1 LFAFDP
7 KRGAGRC
14 AVARLTGAAGS
25 ARRAARQ
32 PLASESRVLYQV
44 QQFELIQ
51 NMKLSQTS
59 AVKSLD
65 RGLDILEY
73 VAGCS
78 EPPSFS
84 QLLGNLGI
92 PRSSLFHL
100 LTNLLSRNFLERDPK
115 TERYRVGAE
124 IAEIA
129 RKVQRPS
136 LSDRITPFLR
146 QLSLEISETCGFY
159 VRVSDAVEVV
169 ASAIST
175 QALTYTM
182 KVGMKA
188 PLYAVSAG
196 KIVLSELP
204 SQELGQYL
212 ARVAFAPV
220 TPQTIRSKTRLKKE
234 IQKVKATDFAYS
246 REEFTLGITAI
257 ATAVRS
263 ETKFFGAINLAV
275 PTARFTP
282 DRDADFREALR
293 RAAQLIAR
301 EINREQ

>member
-1 LFAFDP
+1 
-7 KRGAGRC
+7 
-14 AVARLTGAAGS
+14 
-25 ARRAARQ
+25 
-32 PLASESRVLYQV
+32 
-44 QQFELIQ
+44 
-51 NMKLSQTS
+51 MKLSRTA

-84 QLLGNLGI
+84 QLLRSLSI

-115 TERYRVGAE
+115 TERYRIGE
-124 IAEIA
+124 GIAAIA
-129 RKVQRPS
+129 TKVQRPS
-136 LSDRITPFLR
+136 LRDRITPFLH
-146 QLSLEISETCGFY
+146 QLSLEVSETCGFY
-159 VRVSDAVEVV
+159 VRVGDSVEVI

-175 QALTYTM
+175 QALSYTM
-182 KVGMKA
+182 KVGMSA

-204 SQELGQYL
+204 SEELGQYL
-212 ARVAFAPV
+212 AGLTLAPV
-220 TPQTIRSKTRLKKE
+220 TPHTSRSKSRLKKE
-234 IQKVKATDFAYS
+234 LQEVKATRFAYS

-263 ETKFFGAINLAV
+263 ESKVHGAINLAV

-282 DRDADFREALR
+282 DRDADFREALQ
-293 RAAQLIAR
+293 RAAQSIAK
-301 EINREQ
+301 EIGKEDL